1 MIDHI
6 YIYIPKHA
14 SRYGRVKVQRKELLA
29 STSFL
34 VIVAIAR
41 IHHSVIV
48 LHWSQTNTYKRKRGD
63 EVERE
68 RKELHTLCCLDKIK
82 REKKE
87 KREATVDVVIPDS
100 IVIDA

>member
-1 MIDHI
+1 LVTDKHI
-6 YIYIPKHA
+6 QTEERRR
-14 SRYGRVKVQRKELLA
+14 SR
-29 STSFL
+29 
-34 VIVAIAR
+34 
-41 IHHSVIV
+41 
-48 LHWSQTNTYKRKRGD
+48 
-63 EVERE
+63 ERE